1 MAKYR
6 RLGLNYEAEMRRKKA
21 KKEKKR
27 ARRAKEEEDEQ
38 PLRRRSSRVQAL
50 QIMEAERR
58 QKDEQRALQGWDS
71 MLL

>member
-27 ARRAKEEEDEQ
+27 ARRAKEEEDEGCNSIEIQ
-38 PLRRRSSRVQAL
+38 DL
-50 QIMEAERR
+50 QLVFRDILGQIKGR
-58 QKDEQRALQGWDS
+58 LPY
-71 MLL
+71 

>member
-27 ARRAKEEEDEQ
+27 ARRAKEEEDEGGNSIDI
-38 PLRRRSSRVQAL
+38 LDL
-50 QIMEAERR
+50 E
-58 QKDEQRALQGWDS
+58 
-71 MLL
+71 